1 MKYNEMTERDENT
14 TCSWPQACKTIAPKC
29 KQLLWM
35 AFICC
40 YIVPLQA
47 DKQNRYE
54 DQEGMIVL

>member
-1 MKYNEMTERDENT
+1 MTKGNKNT
-14 TCSWPQACKTIAPKC
+14 TCPWPQACKSTAPKS

-40 YIVPLQA
+40 YIVPLKA

-54 DQEGMIVL
+54 DQEGMVVL

>member
-1 MKYNEMTERDENT
+1 MTKGDENT
-14 TCSWPQACKTIAPKC
+14 NRPWPQACKTTAPKC

-40 YIVPLQA
+40 YIVPLKA